1 MKKAFR
7 IIKSAE
13 KLKNI
18 ISKVDIDIN
27 KGGAETKKAEFLYFV
42 IPLKNE
48 QSRDIKNNK
57 SLEKKIWINL
67 VISISKLE
75 NIMSWE
81 INKKIIKKN
90 SIWKQKLYRQ
100 IKR

>member
-27 KGGAETKKAEFLYFV
+27 KGGAEIKKAEFLYFV

-48 QSRDIKNNK
+48 QSNDVKNNI
-57 SLEKKIWINL
+57 SLEKQICNNL
-67 VISISKLE
+67 TIF
-75 NIMSWE
+75 
-81 INKKIIKKN
+81 N
-90 SIWKQKLYRQ
+90 S
-100 IKR
+100 